1 MKINHI
7 IKEKRIERGYTQEQ
21 LASILGVTAPAVNK
35 WEKGSSFP
43 DITLLPVLARAL
55 KTDLNTLLSFKND
68 LTREELALFLNELS
82 KIAIYESTERA
93 FEAAKEKISE
103 YPESDE
109 LILYCAIIIEN
120 SAIMEKERNI
130 QSDYDEAEVFSWYE
144 KACQSGDINIK
155 SMAQSSVVNKFIEK
169 GE

>member
-55 KTDLNTLLSFKND
+55 KNGFKH
-68 LTREELALFLNELS
+68 TF
-82 KIAIYESTERA
+82 
-93 FEAAKEKISE
+93 
-103 YPESDE
+103 
-109 LILYCAIIIEN
+109 
-120 SAIMEKERNI
+120 
-130 QSDYDEAEVFSWYE
+130 VF
-144 KACQSGDINIK
+144 
-155 SMAQSSVVNKFIEK
+155 
-169 GE
+169 